1 MLNLPSK
8 MTERIEKLKTML
20 EQMPKDCFLW
30 HALALEWSK
39 LGDYSAAKTCFEQVL
54 TLNANYIGSYYH
66 LGKTFEKL
74 NLIPSAI
81 ATYEEGVRRAGLLND
96 RHARSELQQA
106 LEEISDE

>member
-1 MLNLPSK
+1 

-39 LGDYSAAKTCFEQVL
+39 IADYASAKTCFEQVL
-54 TLNANYIGSYYH
+54 HIDANYIGSYYH
-66 LGKTFEKL
+66 LGKTLEKL
-74 NLIPSAI
+74 NDIPAAI
-81 ATYEEGVRRAGLLND
+81 AIYEEGIRRAGMAND

-106 LEEISDE
+106 LDEISDE